1 MIKTKEDL
9 KFYLEQDAIAN
20 GEKLGGG
27 QNQELSII

>member
-27 QNQELSII
+27 GKIKN

>member
-9 KFYLEQDAIAN
+9 RLYLSQDAVAN

-27 QNQELSII
+27 KISN

>member
-27 QNQELSII
+27 KIKN